1 MTLHPRD
8 DLRAVESVRSSRAS
22 DVPVRVRAGRI
33 DDPRG
38 VVLTVQEAR
47 RLTDAIRSTGEVL
60 YTLLERAHAGRAW
73 AALGYSRF
81 EDYVKAEFDMSRSRA
96 YQILDQAKVVRAV
109 EAAVPPTA
117 TVPAITEAAARDL
130 KGVLDQ
136 VIREIEEQLAEAEAE
151 DTERIVAEILA
162 DQRSRITQPTD
173 TGWSTQR
180 DHRGQR
186 HRSATSDLM
195 SSLKALQSMPDP
207 ETLVQHM
214 PEARRQQVAESLAA
228 AIEWLTEFQRRWS
241 TGPDLG

>member
-1 MTLHPRD
+1 MSLHPSF
-8 DLRAVESVRSSRAS
+8 DLRAVEPVLSNGAS
-22 DVPVRVRAGRI
+22 GVRVRVCQGRSA
-33 DDPRG
+33 DSRR
-38 VVLTVQEAR
+38 VVLTVEEAR

-73 AALGYSRF
+73 AALGYPRF
-81 EDYVKAEFDMSRSRA
+81 EDYVRTEFNMSRSRA
-96 YQILDQAKVVRAV
+96 YQILDQAKVVRAL
-109 EAAVPPTA
+109 EAAVPHTA

-162 DQRSRITQPTD
+162 DQRSRTTQPTSN
-173 TGWSTQR
+173 GWSTQH

-186 HRSATSDLM
+186 HRRATSDLM
-195 SSLKALQSMPDP
+195 SSLRALQSMPDP

-241 TGPDLG
+241 TWPDLG